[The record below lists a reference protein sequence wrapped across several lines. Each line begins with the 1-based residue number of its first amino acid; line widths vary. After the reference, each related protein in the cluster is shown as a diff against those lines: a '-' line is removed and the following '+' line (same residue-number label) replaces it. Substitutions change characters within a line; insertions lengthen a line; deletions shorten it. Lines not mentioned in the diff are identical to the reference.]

1 MTSDPNSDPLFQQAV
16 AIVLRHEGGYVDDPA
31 DPGGETKF
39 GISRR
44 SYPDLD
50 IAALTSGEAEAIYYR
65 DWWLPHRYGELPAA
79 VACKVFDLA
88 VNLGARTVV
97 TLLQGACVACG
108 QDIAVDGVLGDRT
121 LAAAD
126 ACDPGALLG
135 AVKRAAAD
143 HYRTIAAGRPVLR
156 KYLAGWL
163 ARAEE

>member
-1 MTSDPNSDPLFQQAV
+1 MTTNPNSDPLFRQAV

-39 GISRR
+39 GISKR

-50 IAALTSGEAEAIYYR
+50 IVALTSDEAAGIYYR
-65 DWWLPHRYGELPAA
+65 DWWLPHRYAELPPA

-88 VNLGARTVV
+88 VNLGART
-97 TLLQGACVACG
+97 TATILQGACVVCG
-108 QDIAVDGVLGDRT
+108 QDIAIDGVLGERT

-135 AVKRAAAD
+135 AVKRAAVD
-143 HYRTIAAGRPVLR
+143 HYRMIAADRPALL